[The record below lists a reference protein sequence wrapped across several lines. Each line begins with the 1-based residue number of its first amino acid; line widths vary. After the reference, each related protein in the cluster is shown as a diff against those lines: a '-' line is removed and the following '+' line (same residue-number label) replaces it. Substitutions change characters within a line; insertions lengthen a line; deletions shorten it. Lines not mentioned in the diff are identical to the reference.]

1 MSIAHT
7 IFTKAAERMLG
18 GENGLIEFHYST
30 YPCVG
35 DKLTIR
41 TSPGNR
47 VLTFR
52 CIERRFDFSGA
63 EESVFLLFD
72 ACET

>member
-1 MSIAHT
+1 M
-7 IFTKAAERMLG
+7 IFSSEKLPD
-18 GENGLIEFHYST
+18 GETGLIEFQYST

-35 DKLTIR
+35 DELTVR
-41 TSPGNR
+41 TSPGNK

-52 CIERRFDFSGA
+52 CIGRRFDFSGA

-72 ACET
+72 VCE